1 MESEEQASEPRTGGF
16 RPQIESQK
24 FSSENPFFIVKIMQ
38 DNLSRSR
45 TTIPNA
51 FFTKYFKKKQPNV
64 KIQFENK
71 LWPAKLLYYPSL
83 YKAYISSGWQPF
95 ILPSNLK
102 AGDVCV
108 FELIKV
114 EERVLDVHIYRADG

>member
-1 MESEEQASEPRTGGF
+1 MELEQALEPRTGGF
-16 RPQIESQK
+16 RPQIEAQK
-24 FSSENPFFIVKIMQ
+24 FSSENPFFMVKIMQ
-38 DNLSRSR
+38 DNLLISR
-45 TTIPNA
+45 TSIPIA
-51 FFTKYFKKKQPNV
+51 FFTKYFKKKEPNV

-83 YKAYISSGWQPF
+83 SNAYISSGWQHF
-95 ILPSNLK
+95 ILASNLK

-108 FELIKV
+108 FELINV